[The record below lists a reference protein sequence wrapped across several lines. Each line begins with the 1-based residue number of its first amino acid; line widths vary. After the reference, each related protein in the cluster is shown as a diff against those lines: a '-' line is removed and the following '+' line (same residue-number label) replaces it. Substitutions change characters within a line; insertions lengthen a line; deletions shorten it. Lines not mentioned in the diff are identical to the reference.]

1 LRITLDTTYLL
12 PAMGVAIKG
21 LPRGALLTLLQ
32 EGHEI
37 TISDISIFELAA
49 KAGKLIAAENL
60 TTEKASRGITAIIH
74 DERIEII
81 PVHHTPFLATA
92 FKLRGMMNDFIDCT
106 ILATALHNSDILVT
120 EDGTI
125 HDLNNRPEYQGLMR
139 SLNSG
144 FEIKNIDDVL
154 ELD

>member
-49 KAGKLIAAENL
+49 KAGKLIAAKNL

-81 PVHHTPFLATA
+81 PVHHTSLLATA
-92 FKLRGMMNDFIDCT
+92 RAPWVNVFLSGYYTSQNFPDFT
-106 ILATALHNSDILVT
+106 M
-120 EDGTI
+120 G
-125 HDLNNRPEYQGLMR
+125 
-139 SLNSG
+139 
-144 FEIKNIDDVL
+144 
-154 ELD
+154 

>member
-1 LRITLDTTYLL
+1 
-12 PAMGVAIKG
+12 MGVAIKG
-21 LPRGALLTLLQ
+21 LPRGALLTLLKA
-32 EGHEI
+32 GHEI
-37 TISDISIFELAA
+37 TISDISISELAA

-74 DERIEII
+74 DERIEMI

-106 ILATALHNSDILVT
+106 ILATALHNSDTLVT
-120 EDGTI
+120 EDGAI
-125 HDLNNRPEYQGLMR
+125 HDLRERPEYQVLMR

-144 FEIKNIDDVL
+144 FQIKNIDGVL